1 MVSITLRGPIVT
13 RLGKSQLEF
22 SIKGPLKLEELLHK
36 MINEIEEVRSVWPD
50 AYRMEREALIL
61 KNEVDI
67 GVSGGL
73 DTEVNENDS
82 IMILPLIHGG

>member
-13 RLGKSQLEF
+13 RLGKAQLEF
-22 SIKGPLKLEELLHK
+22 TIERPLKLRVFIQRVIDET
-36 MINEIEEVRSVWPD
+36 EEVHRVWSD

-67 GVSGGL
+67 GVTGGL

-82 IMILPLIHGG
+82 IVILPLIHGG

>member
-1 MVSITLRGPIVT
+1 MVSITLRGPLAA

-22 SIKGPLKLEELLHK
+22 SIERPLKLRVLLQRV
-36 MINEIEEVRSVWPD
+36 ISEIEEVHRVWPD

-67 GVSGGL
+67 GVTGGL
-73 DTEVNENDS
+73 DTEVNESDS
-82 IMILPLIHGG
+82 IVILPLIHGG

>member
-13 RLGKSQLEF
+13 RLGKAQLE
-22 SIKGPLKLEELLHK
+22 ITIEKPLKLRVFLQRV
-36 MINEIEEVRSVWPD
+36 INEIEEVHRVWPD

-67 GVSGGL
+67 GVTGGL
-73 DTEVNENDS
+73 DTEVNEGDS
-82 IMILPLIHGG
+82 IVILPLIHGG